1 MAQYLN
7 SSLENG
13 GVSALMSNLYKKG
26 EKKNTAVGGNHLAK
40 YNLFYLLVMSAV
52 I

>member
-26 EKKNTAVGGNHLAK
+26 EKKKNTAVG
-40 YNLFYLLVMSAV
+40 V
-52 I
+52 II